1 MMEKTVDYFYGM
13 DIELK
18 KIQEMEDFI
27 DVIDFLG
34 IDTLKEQIEVYL

>member
-1 MMEKTVDYFYGM
+1 MEKTVGYFYGM